1 MECRHFRTE
10 HLAYLDDTLPGDVM
24 AEAQQHLMV
33 CDACAAHDRLVRRS
47 LMLVRNLPELEPS
60 DAFSARLQARLA
72 ACKAAPAAECSLHD
86 DEAFL
91 SAPAPR
97 TRWRR
102 RELWLAMAAGV
113 AIVSTV
119 SFGGVNGQASEPE
132 LPPVFAAGPL
142 PPSPV
147 IPEFSPALLQAM
159 STGHPMWSMVQM
171 LDEMPAH
178 ALATSHGFEFTSYA
192 P

>member
-1 MECRHFRTE
+1 MDCRRFRND
-10 HLAYLDDTLPGDVM
+10 HLAYLDDTLPGNVM
-24 AEAQQHLMV
+24 AEAQQHLLV

-60 DAFSARLQARLA
+60 AAFAERLQARLA
-72 ACKAAPAAECSLHD
+72 ACKSSPAGVVLED

-97 TRWRR
+97 VRWRR
-102 RELWLAMAAGV
+102 RELWMAMAAGV
-113 AIVSTV
+113 AIVSAV
-119 SFGGVNGQASEPE
+119 SFGGVDGQAAEPE
-132 LPPVFAAGPL
+132 LPPVFAAA
-142 PPSPV
+142 PPPPQMA
-147 IPEFSPALLQAM
+147 PEFSPALLQAM
-159 STGHPMWSMVQM
+159 STGNPMWSMVQL

-178 ALATSHGFEFTSYA
+178 ALATSHGFELTTYA